1 MRWWCSLDTSL
12 SISAFSIPFYSL
24 IISHFCQEDYA
35 FFICKPIKEKLLSLH
50 LFAIVI
56 KATIISETKTTS
68 KLYFLHFIDTTSF
81 NCQQIYDISIFPLL
95 NGRAVTQNFS
105 YSSHKNVSFRVAS
118 IMTMVP
124 AAGLWNP
131 SPLCTKAEFL
141 RDVPCQWLGDTGLLW
156 QLCSWTPNFVEIFR
170 ATLQSEPFLPFFSF
184 CFTGGK
190 PKSWS
195 DNFLD
200 VSWLSPIFSHRH
212 YLGKL

>member
-105 YSSHKNVSFRVAS
+105 YSSHKKSILQGSEHNDHGSSRWALKSISTVHKGRVSKGCS
-118 IMTMVP
+118 LSMT
-124 AAGLWNP
+124 GRYRT
-131 SPLCTKAEFL
+131 PLT
-141 RDVPCQWLGDTGLLW
+141 TLLMDS
-156 QLCSWTPNFVEIFR
+156 QFCRNF
-170 ATLQSEPFLPFFSF
+170 
-184 CFTGGK
+184 
-190 PKSWS
+190 
-195 DNFLD
+195 
-200 VSWLSPIFSHRH
+200 
-212 YLGKL
+212 